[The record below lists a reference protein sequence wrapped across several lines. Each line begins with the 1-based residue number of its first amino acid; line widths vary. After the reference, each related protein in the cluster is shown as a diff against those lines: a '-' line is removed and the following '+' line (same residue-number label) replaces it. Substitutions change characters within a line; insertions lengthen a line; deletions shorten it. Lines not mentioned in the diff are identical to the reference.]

1 MGNRVAGTLVKGW
14 RKSGDD
20 GGDAGRK
27 VVAVARSA
35 KCGTSGSEVVG
46 EGLFRRGLVT
56 KSEGRE
62 NFYEDFQKIVLDFPT
77 KALTLQKIKDKF
89 RITVV
94 ITVLFDGYVRKAPY
108 GPFRLAH
115 H

>member
-1 MGNRVAGTLVKGW
+1 MGNRVAGTLVKGC

-77 KALTLQKIKDKF
+77 KALTLQKKQ
-89 RITVV
+89 RQV
-94 ITVLFDGYVRKAPY
+94 
-108 GPFRLAH
+108 
-115 H
+115 